1 MKLKITLEGMPAWKQ
16 DMVDADYRFFQAD
29 MKFQLCEAIEKIKNS
44 RSLSYRILRLLKRS
58 SKFVGAT
65 LDSFLTNLEVLKNYQ
80 VFTYNI
86 KHEENIRTI
95 IDLDV
100 NDDYFMAV
108 HQIRQAN
115 PMMSKMGLNKKDFM
129 KKTEK
134 ELKKTYTKN
143 IKIEEYE

>member
-1 MKLKITLEGMPAWKQ
+1 MKLKITLEDMPAWKQ

-44 RSLSYRILRLLKRS
+44 HGLSYRILRLMKKA
-58 SKFVGAT
+58 SKFVDLT
-65 LDSFLTNLEVLKNYQ
+65 LDSFLTNLEVLKAYQ

-100 NDDYFMAV
+100 NDDYFMVV
-108 HQIRQAN
+108 HQIRQGN
-115 PMMSKMGLNKKDFM
+115 PMMSRMGLNKKDFI

-134 ELKKTYTKN
+134 ELKKTYTNN
-143 IKIEEYE
+143 IKIEKYE